1 MPMIPIAIVLITA
14 AAALVSPEA
23 GIVFA
28 LLLIA
33 IVLQSGLAEIA
44 AAIRAPKSLELK
56 RIDRATSAQHETE
69 ESLND

>member
-44 AAIRAPKSLELK
+44 AAIRTPKAFDIR
-56 RIDRATSAQHETE
+56 RIEATADARHEAKGAAQ
-69 ESLND
+69 